1 MPGIGAGGPK
11 QFGNYIWNAHQ
22 LLLLLCL
29 LGLKLLLL
37 LELQLLLGVLLLLH
51 ERGRAGR
58 GMQQLR
64 RGLLQGRTT
73 NVRH

>member
-1 MPGIGAGGPK
+1 M
-11 QFGNYIWNAHQ
+11 
-22 LLLLLCL
+22 LLLLRL
-29 LGLKLLLL
+29 LSLKLLLL

-51 ERGRAGR
+51 KRGRAGR

-64 RGLLQGRTT
+64 RGLLQRRVT